1 MKELLFFLLFL
12 YLAIPCP
19 AQIYKYIGVEDG
31 LSNRRVYA
39 IKKDAE
45 GYMWFLTHDGIDRYD
60 GYKFKRY
67 KLKDGEEEISSMMNL
82 NWLYTDTEGKVWV
95 IGRKGRVFLSAPGN
109 SRQGAPVSY
118 GFIDQ
123 SNTVWLCTRQQ
134 IFLYDS
140 QTKTSRIFSN
150 PTGKEIHAIAQ
161 QDSVQY
167 YIGTE
172 NGLYCLRKTTS
183 GLTNPQQQQAVA
195 PSLQITSLYLH
206 PTTGKVFIGT
216 SQQGVFVYSPKEQ
229 QIAAAGSHE
238 LTDISINR
246 ICPFSNKELLIWTE
260 VIQGAITHKE
270 IKEDINVISTAKLF
284 MNVFY
289 GQSYLDALNSGLNT
303 TELKLQFQNIYSLLK
318 NQ

>member
-95 IGRKGRVFLSAPGN
+95 IGRKGRVFCYDLYQDRFKLVYKLPDEGN

-167 YIGTE
+167 YIGT
-172 NGLYCLRKTTS
+172 
-183 GLTNPQQQQAVA
+183 
-195 PSLQITSLYLH
+195 
-206 PTTGKVFIGT
+206 
-216 SQQGVFVYSPKEQ
+216 
-229 QIAAAGSHE
+229 
-238 LTDISINR
+238 
-246 ICPFSNKELLIWTE
+246 
-260 VIQGAITHKE
+260 
-270 IKEDINVISTAKLF
+270 
-284 MNVFY
+284 
-289 GQSYLDALNSGLNT
+289 
-303 TELKLQFQNIYSLLK
+303 
-318 NQ
+318 